1 MPDGH
6 VRSKVGDRGLE
17 PLELMVLLTD
27 EASELVVRKPSSG
40 WLFGRQGATHRINVW
55 VKFSIRRAS
64 ISRRIG
70 IVGVG
75 VPAVWVPA
83 KIVKIAILGS
93 RLGLKGLVK
102 RLLSG
107 ILVMLV
113 VKVVI
118 RTSLGRDMLRSAGKM
133 PGSVL
138 QGRLK

>member
-1 MPDGH
+1 M
-6 VRSKVGDRGLE
+6 
-17 PLELMVLLTD
+17 
-27 EASELVVRKPSSG
+27 
-40 WLFGRQGATHRINVW
+40 
-55 VKFSIRRAS
+55 
-64 ISRRIG
+64 
-70 IVGVG
+70 
-75 VPAVWVPA
+75 PAVWVPA

-102 RLLSG
+102 RLLSS

-118 RTSLGRDMLRSAGKM
+118 RTSLGGDMLRSAGKM

>member
-1 MPDGH
+1 M
-6 VRSKVGDRGLE
+6 
-17 PLELMVLLTD
+17 
-27 EASELVVRKPSSG
+27 
-40 WLFGRQGATHRINVW
+40 
-55 VKFSIRRAS
+55 
-64 ISRRIG
+64 
-70 IVGVG
+70 
-75 VPAVWVPA
+75 PAVWVPA
-83 KIVKIAILGS
+83 KIAKIAILGS

-118 RTSLGRDMLRSAGKM
+118 RMSSGGDMLRSAGKM

>member
-1 MPDGH
+1 MVLSGR
-6 VRSKVGDRGLE
+6 RSGAVGLE
-17 PLELMVLLTD
+17 PLELPVLLSN
-27 EASELVVRKPSSG
+27 EASELVVREASSG
-40 WLFGRQGATHRINVW
+40 RLFRRWGTVHCINVW
-55 VKFSIRRAS
+55 IELGIIRAS
-64 ISRRIG
+64 IGRRIG
-70 IVGVG
+70 IVSVG

-83 KIVKIAILGS
+83 KIAKIAILGS

-113 VKVVI
+113 VKVVV
-118 RTSLGRDMLRSAGKM
+118 RTSLGGGMLRSAGKM